1 MGPAS
6 LPVLNTQ
13 ALKGSIFHSPGC
25 LVSFW
30 RQTYRLPEYTG
41 GSLVSLLEDWDCVKK
56 WVKLY
61 IPLYLGKDI
70 TVATVKGLD

>member
-1 MGPAS
+1 M
-6 LPVLNTQ
+6 
-13 ALKGSIFHSPGC
+13 
-25 LVSFW
+25 
-30 RQTYRLPEYTG
+30 PEYTG